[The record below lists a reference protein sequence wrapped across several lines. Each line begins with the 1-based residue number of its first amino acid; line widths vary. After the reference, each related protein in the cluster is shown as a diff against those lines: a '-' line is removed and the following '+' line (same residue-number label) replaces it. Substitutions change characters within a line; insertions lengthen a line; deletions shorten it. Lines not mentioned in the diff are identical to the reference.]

1 MKATLTRK
9 TTMRRK
15 RNELTALLRGMQPGE
30 TMTFPRSKRNSVRPT
45 CTNLKYDEGLLFT
58 TETDKD
64 NLIVTRLNNEQWDEL
79 E

>member
-1 MKATLTRK
+1 
-9 TTMRRK
+9 MRRK

-30 TMTFPRSKRNSVRPT
+30 TMIFPRSKRNSVRPT

-64 NLIVTRLNNEQWDEL
+64 NLIVTRLNNE
-79 E
+79 

>member
-1 MKATLTRK
+1 
-9 TTMRRK
+9 MRRK

-30 TMTFPRSKRNSVRPT
+30 TMTFPRSKRNSDRPT